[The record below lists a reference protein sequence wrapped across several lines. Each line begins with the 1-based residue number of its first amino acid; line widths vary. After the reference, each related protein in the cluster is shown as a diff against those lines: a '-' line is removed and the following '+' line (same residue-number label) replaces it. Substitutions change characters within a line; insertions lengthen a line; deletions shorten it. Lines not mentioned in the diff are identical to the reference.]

1 MCVNYRSLLKSNI
14 KIELS
19 LLKMTAKA
27 VFMVIRCV
35 LSETESFKN
44 KSKWF
49 STRFEICT
57 PTEFQLNEM
66 K

>member
-19 LLKMTAKA
+19 LLKITVKS

-35 LSETESFKN
+35 LSETESLKTSRN
-44 KSKWF
+44 G
-49 STRFEICT
+49 
-57 PTEFQLNEM
+57 FQRDL
-66 K
+66 KFAYQLSSS